1 MSKKKKKKKKKK
13 GKILFL
19 GAALLAV
26 GGVAAGQLWPG
37 EEGLEQVQN
46 YKPETVRRG
55 TVSTGIS
62 EDGTAEL
69 GTTEQIFTVA
79 EITEVSLSGSSDE
92 SSTSQS
98 SSSGNNSGLSAS
110 GMGGGFPSVAGTG
123 QTGSGMESMGGIVSG
138 SQSSS
143 QTETSAG
150 EDTSLVVEEVYVA
163 AGQAVKE
170 GDPVLKITQESI
182 ASYQKQLEAAVE
194 SASLQVAQEEINVE
208 SKRAEAEYTYQMYLA
223 EGKTAEETY
232 QATIDSLE
240 TAVSD
245 LEEELADAQE
255 EGDEDEIEAVEAELK
270 LAENDLTTQSLEAKQ
285 TYENAMTNYK
295 YADKLYEIDTNG
307 LEDDLEDA
315 RELLAEA
322 EENLEDFKE
331 QIGDGIVYAEHS
343 GTVTEVAYAPGDTL
357 SSDAVAV
364 TFTDAENVTMTVSV
378 SQEDISQIAVG
389 DEASISLTAYEN
401 QRFSGEVTS
410 IETSS
415 TSGSS
420 TVNYDVGVRFTGD
433 VTKVYSGMTGEVTFV
448 GKSVTD
454 TLYISNR
461 AVSLEGGRSYV
472 KVLEQDGTVRKTE
485 VTTGSSDGS
494 IVAVKEGLEE
504 GQEVIIESRVVE

>member
-1 MSKKKKKKKKKK
+1 MSKKKKKKK

-26 GGVAAGQLWPG
+26 GGVAAGQFLNR
-37 EEGLEQVQN
+37 EESAEQPQN
-46 YKPETVRRG
+46 YKTETVRRG

-98 SSSGNNSGLSAS
+98 SSSGNAGDLSAS
-110 GMGGGFPSVAGTG
+110 GMSGSFPSGGDAG
-123 QTGSGMESMGGIVSG
+123 QTGSGIESMGGILNGSG
-138 SQSSS
+138 SSS
-143 QTETSAG
+143 QTETSSG

-163 AGQAVKE
+163 AGQTVKE

-182 ASYQKQLEAAVE
+182 DSYQKQLEAAVE
-194 SASLQVAQEEINVE
+194 SASLQVDQEEINVE

-223 EGKTAEETY
+223 EGETAEETY

-245 LEEELADAQE
+245 LEEELAEAQE
-255 EGDEDEIEAVEAELK
+255 DGDEDEIEAVEAELK
-270 LAENDLTTQSLEAKQ
+270 IAKNDLTTQSLEAKQ

-307 LEDDLEDA
+307 LEDDLDDA
-315 RELLAEA
+315 KELLEEA
-322 EENLEDFKE
+322 EENLADFKE
-331 QIGDGIVYAEHS
+331 QIGDGIVYAEYS
-343 GTVTEVAYAPGDTL
+343 GTVTEVAYAAGDTL

-389 DEASISLTAYEN
+389 DEATISLTAYEN
-401 QRFSGEVTS
+401 QTFAGEVTS
-410 IETSS
+410 IETS
-415 TSGSS
+415 TTTGSS
-420 TVNYDVGVRFTGD
+420 TVNYDVSVRFTGD

-454 TLYISNR
+454 TLYVSNR

-472 KVLEQDGTVRKTE
+472 KVLDQDGTVQKTE
-485 VTTGSSDGS
+485 VTTGFSDGS
-494 IVAVKEGLEE
+494 VVAVEAGLEE
-504 GQEVIIESRVVE
+504 GQKVIIESRVVE